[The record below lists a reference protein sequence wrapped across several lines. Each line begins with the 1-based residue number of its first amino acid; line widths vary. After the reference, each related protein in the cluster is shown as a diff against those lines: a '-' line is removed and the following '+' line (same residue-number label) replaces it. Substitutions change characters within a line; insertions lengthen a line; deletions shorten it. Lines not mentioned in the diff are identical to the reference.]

1 MLAQEVVDQ
10 QQKEFEL
17 RVESCVQMSAD
28 KNEKAGLEKESR
40 QCRHRQPMS

>member
-1 MLAQEVVDQ
+1 MLAKEVVDQ

-28 KNEKAGLEKESR
+28 KNEKAGLEKE
-40 QCRHRQPMS
+40 QQPVQQQTAA